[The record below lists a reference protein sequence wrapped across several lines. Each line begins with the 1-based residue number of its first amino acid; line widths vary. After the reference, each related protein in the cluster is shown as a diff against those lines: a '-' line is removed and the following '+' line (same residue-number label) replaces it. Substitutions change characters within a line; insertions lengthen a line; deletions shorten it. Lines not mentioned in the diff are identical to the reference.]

1 MLSFYSLNRKKGLGH
16 NIGHSVGWVERSE
29 TQQLIGVGFRSST
42 QPTKNSDGLKYDQ
55 GRKKEPKGGQYI
67 MELRPLGIATEIVQ
81 ETGLNLTYNYDDL
94 MFIEHN
100 PFILQFDDE
109 NSKNLNLFFNVDCEQ
124 ETAEKLEAQ
133 LKNAASQRGFTVTTS
148 GKFEMRQ
155 KENTE
160 EIDIKFIE

>member
-1 MLSFYSLNRKKGLGH
+1 
-16 NIGHSVGWVERSE
+16 
-29 TQQLIGVGFRSST
+29 
-42 QPTKNSDGLKYDQ
+42 
-55 GRKKEPKGGQYI
+55 
-67 MELRPLGIATEIVQ
+67 MELKPLGIATEIVQ
-81 ETGLNLTYNYDDL
+81 ETGLNITYNYDDL

-160 EIDIKFIE
+160 EIDIKFNV